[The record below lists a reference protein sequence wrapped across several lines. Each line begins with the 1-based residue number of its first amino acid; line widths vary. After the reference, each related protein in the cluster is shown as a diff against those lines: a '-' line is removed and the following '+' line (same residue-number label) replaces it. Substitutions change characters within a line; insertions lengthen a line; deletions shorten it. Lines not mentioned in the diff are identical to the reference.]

1 MGACAVFLDRDG
13 VLVETFVRD
22 NRAYAATKLEDFR
35 LVDNAAAEVER
46 LRAAGLAPIV
56 VTNQPDVAR
65 GLIAPATLSAMHERL
80 AAELPV
86 LDIFVCAHDSS
97 DACACRKPKPGML
110 EAAAV
115 KWNIDLQRSF
125 MVGDRASDIE
135 AGRAAGCRTILIDR
149 PYSGAAAPD
158 QRVRS
163 LGEAVDAI
171 LTRWARA

>member
-1 MGACAVFLDRDG
+1 MGACAVFLYRDG

-22 NRAYAATKLEDFR
+22 NRAYAATTLEDFR
-35 LVDNAAAEVER
+35 LVDNAAVEVER
-46 LRAAGLAPIV
+46 LREAGLAPIV

-65 GLIAPATLSAMHERL
+65 GLIAPQTLAAMHERL
-80 AAELPV
+80 ASALPV
-86 LDIFVCAHDSS
+86 LDIFVCTHDSS
-97 DACACRKPKPGML
+97 DACTCRKPKPGML

-125 MVGDRASDIE
+125 MVGDRASDVE

-149 PYSGAAAPD
+149 SYSGATMPD
-158 QRVRS
+158 ARVGS

-171 LTRWARA
+171 LTRLARP

>member
-22 NRAYAATKLEDFR
+22 NRAYAAATLQDFR
-35 LVDNAAAEVER
+35 LVDNAEAEVKR
-46 LRAAGLAPIV
+46 LREGGLAPIV

-65 GLIAPATLSAMHERL
+65 GLIAPQTLAAMHERL
-80 AAELPV
+80 AAALPV
-86 LDIFVCAHDSS
+86 LDIFVCTHDSS
-97 DACACRKPKPGML
+97 AACTCRKPKPGML

-149 PYSGAAAPD
+149 PYSGATTPD
-158 QRVRS
+158 ARVRT
-163 LGEAVDAI
+163 LGEAVDAV
-171 LTRWARA
+171 LTWWTRP